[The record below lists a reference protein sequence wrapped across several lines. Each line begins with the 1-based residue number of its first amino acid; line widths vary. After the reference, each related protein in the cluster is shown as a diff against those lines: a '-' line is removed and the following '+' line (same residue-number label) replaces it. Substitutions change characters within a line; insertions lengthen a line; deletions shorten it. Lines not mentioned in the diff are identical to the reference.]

1 MSSKNEAVAKAR
13 RAYVPA
19 AGYDLFLPLYDPIV
33 KLLGG
38 DRARKQLVDQAAIRS
53 GNRVL
58 EVGCGT
64 GSLLLAIKHAHPD
77 VEVVGL
83 DPDPKALT
91 RAKGKAD
98 AEGVTIELDRGFSD
112 ALPYP
117 PASFDRVL
125 SSLMFHHLP
134 AEEKESMLTEVR
146 RVLKAGGTFHM
157 LDLAGPDA
165 PGGFLSRV
173 FHSGHALKDNS
184 ADRIVTLMS
193 RAGFANA
200 EVSGRGWMFVTAITY
215 YRAHVAGV

>member
-1 MSSKNEAVAKAR
+1 MSSKSEAVAEFR
-13 RAYVPA
+13 RAYLPA
-19 AGYDLFLPLYDPIV
+19 ASHDLFLPLYDPIV

-38 DRARKQLVDQAAIRS
+38 DRARKQLVDQATIRS

-64 GSLLLAIKHAHPD
+64 GSLLLAIRHAHPD

-91 RAKGKAD
+91 RAKSKAD
-98 AEGVTIELDRGFSD
+98 AAGVTIELDRGFSD

-134 AEEKESMLTEVR
+134 ADEKESMLREVR

-173 FHSGHALKDNS
+173 FHSKHALKDNS
-184 ADRIVTLMS
+184 ADRIVTMMS
-193 RAGFANA
+193 RAGFADA
-200 EVSGRGWMFVTAITY
+200 EMSGRGSMFLTAITY
-215 YRAHVAGV
+215 YRAHAAGA